1 MSDFE
6 SIREVS
12 NLKAK
17 SIKVLR
23 KEKFFVCFL
32 GFEIM
37 SLAHFQLSLSH
48 ILMIIDYF
56 LDIAEAYEVLS
67 DPEKRK
73 IYDEEGMAGL
83 KKKQC
88 CRDKEKKK
96 ADEGKFR

>member
-1 MSDFE
+1 MNT
-6 SIREVS
+6 V
-12 NLKAK
+12 
-17 SIKVLR
+17 
-23 KEKFFVCFL
+23 
-32 GFEIM
+32 
-37 SLAHFQLSLSH
+37 
-48 ILMIIDYF
+48 IIYSF

-96 ADEGKFR
+96 ADQGTFRLQGQFYPF

>member
-1 MSDFE
+1 MDWLWYIWSF
-6 SIREVS
+6 RQQ
-12 NLKAK
+12 
-17 SIKVLR
+17 
-23 KEKFFVCFL
+23 FL
-32 GFEIM
+32 NV
-37 SLAHFQLSLSH
+37 
-48 ILMIIDYF
+48 F

-96 ADEGKFR
+96 ADQGKLRFSRLTFDRELFKLRVWPSDFSRSQTLIGLNSRPI